1 MAFWIEFFKA
11 LPALVELIRE
21 LQKAQIENEVKKKV
35 ADDVKTINEAFK
47 TKDADKLNAL
57 FNSK

>member
-21 LQKAQIENEVKKKV
+21 LQKAQIEGEVKKKV

-47 TKDADKLNAL
+47 TKDADKLNKL
-57 FNSK
+57 FNS